1 VGSAIGWVWAVIHP
15 LVLLVSWYWVFTVCM
30 GVTLPKTEVTQNY
43 PLFLFAGQLPW
54 LLFSDTVQ
62 RSASSVLEQGSLIT
76 KTVFPAEMIPISV
89 FLSTLVG
96 HLLGLALMV
105 GAVAL
110 ILNQISIF
118 LVLLPLYTLAL
129 GLLAVGLGWI
139 VASLHVF
146 LRDTAQVVSVILTFW
161 FWVTPI
167 LISEQRFPAWARFVL
182 LANPLFYVVRAY
194 RELLLSSRIPS
205 ARDLVIV
212 AVYTSAAFVLGGLFF
227 RHMKRGFADVL

>member
-1 VGSAIGWVWAVIHP
+1 MGSAIGWVWAVIHP

-105 GAVAL
+105 GGCGVDL
-110 ILNQISIF
+110 KPDQY
-118 LVLLPLYTLAL
+118 LPGPASTLYAGARPARRRTRLDL
-129 GLLAVGLGWI
+129 G
-139 VASLHVF
+139 
-146 LRDTAQVVSVILTFW
+146 
-161 FWVTPI
+161 
-167 LISEQRFPAWARFVL
+167 
-182 LANPLFYVVRAY
+182 
-194 RELLLSSRIPS
+194 
-205 ARDLVIV
+205 
-212 AVYTSAAFVLGGLFF
+212 
-227 RHMKRGFADVL
+227 